1 MAPRVIKGGRVIIG
15 VSGGEYAVRCFF
27 SAYDAHSTARTL
39 GQTSVGRLQ
48 WSPDYRY
55 LLLLDLGACGIGTGY
70 FGTLET
76 LDIDTGQRAA
86 IASSRCEVN
95 HESFGWI
102 IDDVQ
107 K

>member
-1 MAPRVIKGGRVIIG
+1 MR
-15 VSGGEYAVRCFF
+15 
-27 SAYDAHSTARTL
+27 
-39 GQTSVGRLQ
+39 
-48 WSPDYRY
+48 
-55 LLLLDLGACGIGTGY
+55 IGTGY

-102 IDDVQ
+102 SDDLQ
-107 K
+107 R